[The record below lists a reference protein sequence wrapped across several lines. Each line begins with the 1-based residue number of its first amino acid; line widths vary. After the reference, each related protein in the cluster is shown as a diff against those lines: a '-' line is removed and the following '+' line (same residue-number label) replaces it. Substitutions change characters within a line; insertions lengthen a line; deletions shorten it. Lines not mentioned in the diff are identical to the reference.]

1 MDYYPLGCHPPQLA
15 SSPSLMSADVRSP
28 VVGVVR
34 SRSLFESIVVTPEHF
49 LPSSASS
56 SPLYASAT
64 FSTSDQSNG
73 PQEQG
78 FMSSAMS
85 TSTTD
90 LMEFCSPSKKHR
102 PDAGHQ
108 NKTTLHQKRKWDSV
122 DDDEEEEVGEEE
134 ELNDSS
140 DDEDEAHTD
149 LRQQHRPRE
158 ERSSTVIVSFPA
170 SPEMDKSA
178 KHQRVVQKKPDARDI
193 PRARHIILR
202 FCDSQQSVRNVFPS
216 ATQHSILP
224 TDGFLPPA
232 GGGEDRVQGTV
243 GRSRGGPRGAARSQP
258 VDWNALLGSVH
269 RHREPH
275 HQHSR
280 PGGHASML
288 VQRWRPPS
296 ALWEQQITSTSSA
309 VCTFCSSLAK
319 HAWRPRDSFNM
330 QC

>member
-1 MDYYPLGCHPPQLA
+1 MDYLGYHPPQLA

-34 SRSLFESIVVTPEHF
+34 SRSLFESIMVTPEHF

-56 SPLYASAT
+56 SPFSASAT

-73 PQEQG
+73 SQEHG

-90 LMEFCSPSKKHR
+90 LMEFCTPSKKHR

-122 DDDEEEEVGEEE
+122 DDEEEEEVGEEE

-140 DDEDEAHTD
+140 DDEDEAHPD

-170 SPEMDKSA
+170 SHEMDKSA

-202 FCDSQQSVRNVFPS
+202 FCDSQQSVEAKIVCKEPWGVRVEVLEERPDLS
-216 ATQHSILP
+216 LSIG
-224 TDGFLPPA
+224 TRYWARFT
-232 GGGEDRVQGTV
+232 GTV
-243 GRSRGGPRGAARSQP
+243 SLITNIP
-258 VDWNALLGSVH
+258 VLEAMH
-269 RHREPH
+269 P
-275 HQHSR
+275 
-280 PGGHASML
+280 
-288 VQRWRPPS
+288 
-296 ALWEQQITSTSSA
+296 
-309 VCTFCSSLAK
+309 C
-319 HAWRPRDSFNM
+319 
-330 QC
+330 

>member
-1 MDYYPLGCHPPQLA
+1 
-15 SSPSLMSADVRSP
+15 
-28 VVGVVR
+28 
-34 SRSLFESIVVTPEHF
+34 
-49 LPSSASS
+49 
-56 SPLYASAT
+56 
-64 FSTSDQSNG
+64 
-73 PQEQG
+73 
-78 FMSSAMS
+78 MSSAMS

-102 PDAGHQ
+102 HDAGHQ

-216 ATQHSILP
+216 ATQRSMQLP
-224 TDGFLPPA
+224 TDGFLSPDQVEAKIVCKEPW
-232 GGGEDRVQGTV
+232 GVRVEVLEERPDLSLSIGTRYWARFTGTV
-243 GRSRGGPRGAARSQP
+243 SLITNIP
-258 VDWNALLGSVH
+258 VLEAMH
-269 RHREPH
+269 P
-275 HQHSR
+275 
-280 PGGHASML
+280 
-288 VQRWRPPS
+288 
-296 ALWEQQITSTSSA
+296 
-309 VCTFCSSLAK
+309 C
-319 HAWRPRDSFNM
+319 
-330 QC
+330 